1 MNGTTKPM
9 PEAPGLNTGRSLMPA
24 SLVVHHPGVVL
35 PRLQYPTIRTA
46 ARTALRFAES
56 GVAIP
61 AIVDEH
67 DELIWEY
74 PGGDPTTEAAAT
86 ALGRLRALAGMK
98 KG

>member
-1 MNGTTKPM
+1 
-9 PEAPGLNTGRSLMPA
+9 MPA
-24 SLVVHHPGVVL
+24 SLVVHHQGVVL

-61 AIVDEH
+61 AIVDDD

-74 PGGDPTTEAAAT
+74 PGGDPQAEAAT
-86 ALGRLRALAGMK
+86 AALVQLRALAGMK

>member
-1 MNGTTKPM
+1 MG
-9 PEAPGLNTGRSLMPA
+9 A
-24 SLVVHHPGVVL
+24 SLVVHHSGGML

-61 AIVDEH
+61 AIVDDH

-74 PGGDPTTEAAAT
+74 PGGDPKAEAAT
-86 ALGRLRALAGMK
+86 IALGRLRALAGVK